1 MRASKFIE
9 NMNESII
16 AEGVK
21 LEGKLIFQGTLKFA
35 GSFEGDIYTAD
46 RLIIMETAQVKANIE
61 CDTIVIS
68 GKVEGNIHA
77 KSKIEINASGYF
89 KGTMLT
95 PILSIEEGGIFEGAS
110 QMSAVV
116 DQI

>member
-1 MRASKFIE
+1 MGASKFIE
-9 NMNESII
+9 TMNESMI

-21 LEGKLIFQGTLKFA
+21 LEGKLIFQGTLKLA

-46 RLIIMETAQVKANIE
+46 KLIVMESAQVKANIE
-61 CDTIVIS
+61 GDIIVIS
-68 GKVEGNIHA
+68 GKVEGNIQA
-77 KSKIEINASGYF
+77 KTKIEIRASGYF
-89 KGTMLT
+89 KGSILT

-110 QMSAVV
+110 HMSATT